1 MILLSVEEHFVNNIP
16 LEELCKNMP
25 MLVILRFEFHSDVN
39 FSIVNYFLSQASD
52 LLKGM
57 ILDKLAKKNRVL
69 FPL

>member
-1 MILLSVEEHFVNNIP
+1 
-16 LEELCKNMP
+16 MP